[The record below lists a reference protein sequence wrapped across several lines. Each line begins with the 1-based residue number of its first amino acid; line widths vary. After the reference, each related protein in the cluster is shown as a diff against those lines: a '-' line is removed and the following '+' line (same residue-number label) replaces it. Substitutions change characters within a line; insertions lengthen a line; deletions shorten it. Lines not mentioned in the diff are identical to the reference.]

1 MFKKIQC
8 LQFSYDGR
16 SDVEEIEL
24 DSKIQFRAQSP
35 IDETRLERAILV
47 KFDASGDDE
56 KFKIGCL
63 CRVVFAFSSPEE
75 LIEGNELL
83 RLRQAEAYT
92 HMTDLVNKTLAAMGQ
107 NAMDF
112 PEL

>member
-24 DSKIQFRAQSP
+24 DSKIQFKAQSP
-35 IDETRLERAILV
+35 LDKTRLERAIVV

-63 CRVVFAFSSPEE
+63 CRVIFAFSNPEE
-75 LIEGNELL
+75 LIEGDKLL
-83 RLRQAEAYT
+83 YLRQSEAYL
-92 HMTDLVNKTLAAMGQ
+92 HMTELVNKTLIAMGQ